1 MVNNQNKQE
10 MHSMS
15 QLIYQI
21 IEIKKKKVPGKRGEV
36 NFGYG
41 GMEFNE
47 LSS

>member
-21 IEIKKKKVPGKRGEV
+21 IEIFFKKYQEKEV
-36 NFGYG
+36 K
-41 GMEFNE
+41 
-47 LSS
+47 